1 MSNRVMDEVVAG
13 GSEMGERIRAMDW
26 TGTPLGPVEHWP
38 QSLRSAL
45 SICLGSSFPIA
56 LYWGPSFTLIYNDAW
71 SPIAGRKHPH
81 VLGRGGEEVWPEI
94 WDTLQPL
101 LKKVIQAGEATY
113 AEDSLLPMHRHGY
126 TEECYFNFTLSPIRG
141 ENGRVEGTFNAVI
154 ETTYRVISERRTQV
168 LREIGERT
176 AMVRS
181 AEQACELAASALG
194 ASPADAPF
202 CALYLVDEA
211 AQGARLAGCA
221 GLAAGSSAAPEFIA
235 LQEEAV
241 SPWPLAEVWRTGR
254 LQTVTGLVE
263 RLGFALPGGPWP
275 EPVHSALV
283 VPLQVGSEEHASG
296 FLILGTS
303 PRRAIDEEY
312 KQFAE
317 RVASYVSSVVS
328 RAMAYEAERKR
339 AEALAEIDRAKTAFF
354 SNVSHEFRTPLTLML
369 GPTEDALA
377 SPERALRGP
386 ELERVHRNEVRL
398 LRLVNTLLDFSRIE
412 AGRVQATYAPTDLSH
427 LTGELASTFRS
438 AVERAGLRLRLE
450 LPPLPEPVYVD
461 HDMWEKIVLNLLSNA
476 LKFTFAGEI
485 AVVLRWLG
493 TKVELTVQDTGTG
506 IPAGELPKIFE
517 RFHRVQGARSR
528 THEGS
533 GIGLSL
539 VQELVKFHGG
549 TLRAESTLGQG
560 TAFIL
565 CLPTGCAHLPPDR
578 LGEARVLAPAV
589 TSAAPF
595 VEEAWRWV
603 SEGTGK
609 RAVGTA
615 LDASPS
621 VLPLPGKAEDA
632 NARILLVDDNADMRE
647 YLARLLSPR
656 WKVEAVADGAE
667 ALESARSHLPDL
679 VLTDVMMPR
688 LDGFGLIRELRSE
701 ASTRA
706 TPVIMLSARA
716 GEESRVEG
724 LEAGADDYLVKPF
737 SARELLARVSA
748 RLEISRMRM
757 AHAAEVLRL
766 NQDLERRVR
775 ERTAQL
781 EESNREL
788 ESFSYSVSHD
798 LRAPL
803 RHILGFAGLLEK
815 SSRGKLDEKSQG
827 HLRVI
832 AEAAQKGGQLVDDLL
847 AFSRLGRAEVKKRT
861 VELRQLVDEV
871 RADLVTEAE
880 GRRVSWHVA
889 PLPQVQGDPSLLRL
903 VLKNLLSNALK
914 YTRPR
919 AEAHIQLTT
928 RQQEGAV
935 EVCIQDNGVGFEM
948 QYVGKL
954 FGVFQRLHTPEQF
967 EGTGIGLANV
977 RRIILRHGGR
987 VWAEGAVGEGAAFH
1001 FTLPQPPR
1009 LSSGPEHDPHP
1020 DR

>member
-1 MSNRVMDEVVAG
+1 MSGKVMDEVVAG
-13 GSEMGERIRAMDW
+13 GGEMGERIRAMDW
-26 TGTPLGPVEHWP
+26 AGTPLGPVEHWP

-56 LYWGPSFTLIYNDAW
+56 LYWGQSFALLYNDAW
-71 SPIAGRKHPH
+71 SPIAGSKHPW
-81 VLGRGGEEVWPEI
+81 VLGRGAEEVWPEI
-94 WDTLQPL
+94 WDTLHPL
-101 LKKVIQAGEATY
+101 LEKVIRAGEATY

-168 LREIGERT
+168 LRELGERT
-176 AMVRS
+176 AMARS
-181 AEQACELAASALG
+181 AEQACALAASALG

-202 CALYLVDEA
+202 CALYLVDA
-211 AQGARLAGCA
+211 PVQGARLAGCA
-221 GLAAGSSAAPEFIA
+221 GIAAGSPAAPEFIS
-235 LQEEAV
+235 LQEGAV
-241 SPWPLAEVWRTGR
+241 PLWPLDEVRRTGR
-254 LQTVTGLVE
+254 LLTVTGLVE
-263 RLGFALPGGPWP
+263 RLGVALSGGPWP

-283 VPLQVGSEEHASG
+283 VPLMVGSDGHASG

-317 RVASYVSSVVS
+317 RVAANVSSVVG
-328 RAMAYEAERKR
+328 RAIAYEAERKR

-354 SNVSHEFRTPLTLML
+354 SNVSHEFRTPLTLMI

-377 SPERALRGP
+377 SPERALRGS
-386 ELERVHRNEVRL
+386 ELERVYRNEVRL

-412 AGRVQATYAPTDLSH
+412 AGRVQATYAPVDLSR

-450 LPPLPEPVYVD
+450 LPPLPERIYVD

-476 LKFTFAGEI
+476 LKFTFEGEI

-493 TKVELTVQDTGTG
+493 THVELTIQDTGTG
-506 IPAGELPKIFE
+506 IPAGELPRIFD

-549 TLRAESTLGQG
+549 TIRAESTLGQG

-565 CLPTGCAHLPPDR
+565 SLPTGSAHLPPER
-578 LGEARVLAPAV
+578 LGESGAQASAV
-589 TSAAPF
+589 TGAMPF
-595 VEEAWRWV
+595 VDEAWRWV
-603 SEGTGK
+603 SEVPGEKAGE
-609 RAVGTA
+609 TA
-615 LDASPS
+615 LDIALPVAPS
-621 VLPLPGKAEDA
+621 SGGGADA
-632 NARILLVDDNADMRE
+632 KVRILLADDNADMRE
-647 YLARLLSPR
+647 YVARLLSPR
-656 WKVEAVADGAE
+656 WTVEAVADGAA
-667 ALESARSHLPDL
+667 ALDVALARPPDL

-688 LDGFGLIRELRSE
+688 LDGFGLLRALRSQ

-706 TPVIMLSARA
+706 IPVIMLSARA
-716 GEESRVEG
+716 GEEARVEG
-724 LEAGADDYLVKPF
+724 MEAGADDYLVKPF

-757 AHAAEVLRL
+757 ANAAEVLRL

-815 SSRGKLDEKSQG
+815 SSRGKLDEKSQS

-847 AFSRLGRAEVKKRT
+847 AFSRLGRAEVKKRP
-861 VELRQLVDEV
+861 VELRKLVEEV
-871 RADLVTEAE
+871 RAELVTEAE
-880 GRRVSWHVA
+880 GRKVSWHVA
-889 PLPQVQGDPSLLRL
+889 PLPQVQADPSLLRL

-919 AEAHIQLTT
+919 AEAAIDVST
-928 RQQEGAV
+928 RQNDGAV
-935 EVCIQDNGVGFEM
+935 EVCIKDNGVGFEM

-1009 LSSGPEHDPHP
+1009 SGGPEHDPHP